1 MSDMSFKQAKE
12 LSERLELSEL
22 TLKSTLDKMDK
33 ASNNFEEL
41 LKNQKNLSVNSCN
54 KDNKIINLKIIIA
67 LNIGF
72 IIGLLVSKYFL

>member
-12 LSERLELSEL
+12 ITERLELSEL
-22 TLKSTLDKMDK
+22 SLSNTLDKLDIANKKFTIILESQNNICKDK
-33 ASNNFEEL
+33 IA
-41 LKNQKNLSVNSCN
+41 
-54 KDNKIINLKIIIA
+54 KDNKIVNLKILIF

>member
-12 LSERLELSEL
+12 LAEKFELSQL
-22 TLKSTLDKMDK
+22 SLNSTLDKMTI
-33 ASNNFEEL
+33 ASDNFEKL
-41 LKNQKNLSVNSCN
+41 LKKQNTLKDNVCT
-54 KDNKIINLKIIIA
+54 KDNKIVNLKILIG